1 MIREAMPTNAKIPDS
16 ATAPKASKLGLF
28 DLKRYEQLKATGD
41 LPSPK
46 GAALA
51 VIRLTQRE
59 TLSIPELAQVVRT
72 DPAFVGR
79 LIKTANSVQAN
90 SRRPIVSIQDALN
103 VLGVAAVRT
112 LALGF
117 SLLSGYR
124 SGKCKKFDYQRYWS
138 HSLVC
143 AVAMQALALR
153 VRMCTPDEAFSIGL
167 LARIGELA
175 LATTFP
181 DDFSR
186 IIGEREVDA
195 SLNLPELEQQAF
207 AMTDS
212 ELTTAMLLDW
222 GIPSVLAEPVYFH
235 DDPDHSGFIEGSRK
249 DVIARALALAE
260 YIGDI
265 CLATDFER
273 RAMMSQLFMLGGRLS
288 IDAESLTALC
298 DRVAIDWADWG
309 LLLNVNAPTV
319 PPFDDLLRAPAG
331 PALDGSGPED
341 SNQSRLRVL
350 VVDDD
355 RSMRA
360 VLRGLLSQSGHEVFE
375 ASTGEQGFEMALDLR
390 PHLMVIDWMMPG
402 MSGVELT
409 RALRETKIGR
419 GIYVLILTA
428 LEDEGKLIEAFEHG
442 VDDFLTKP
450 LNARV
455 LAARLRAGHR
465 VVQLQSEIERDREDI
480 RKFAAELAV
489 TNRRLQEVA
498 LTDSL
503 TGFPNRR
510 YAMERIAQE
519 WAAGDR
525 NKRPLSCM
533 VIDLDAFKG
542 INDTYGHDVGDNVLK
557 STAVAI
563 KSGLRVQDVVCRIGG
578 DEFLAICPDT
588 DLIAA
593 MACGERVRL
602 AVAAIPLE
610 ANGVRLR
617 GSVSIGVATR
627 DVPMSGVDALIKMA
641 DRGVYLAKDRGR
653 NCVASVQN
661 GQ

>member
-1 MIREAMPTNAKIPDS
+1 MIREAMQNNSTTPDS
-16 ATAPKASKLGLF
+16 GAVSNASKLGLF
-28 DLKRYEQLKATGD
+28 DLNRYEQLKATGD

-51 VIRLTQRE
+51 IIRLTQRE
-59 TLSIPELAQVVRT
+59 SLSITELAQVVRT

-103 VLGVAAVRT
+103 VLGIAAVRT
-112 LALGF
+112 LALSF

-124 SGKCKKFDYQRYWS
+124 SGTCEKFDYQRYWS

-195 SLNLPELEQQAF
+195 SLKLPELEQQAF

-235 DDPDHSGFIEGSRK
+235 DDPDHSGFVEGSRK

-265 CLATDFER
+265 CLASDFER
-273 RAMMSQLFMLGGRLS
+273 RSMMSHLFMLGGRLS
-288 IDAESLTALC
+288 IDAESLTVLC

-319 PPFDDLLRAPAG
+319 PPFDELLRAPAASAIEGKSTEEGG
-331 PALDGSGPED
+331 P
-341 SNQSRLRVL
+341 SRLRVL

-360 VLRGLLSQSGHEVFE
+360 VLKGLLNQSGHEVFE
-375 ASTGEQGFEMALDLR
+375 ASSGEQGFEMALDLR

-419 GIYVLILTA
+419 SIYVLILTA
-428 LEDEGKLIEAFEHG
+428 LEDEGKLIEAFENG

-455 LAARLRAGHR
+455 MAARLRAGHR

-510 YAMERIAQE
+510 YAMERIVQE
-519 WAAGDR
+519 WSAGDR

-533 VIDLDAFKG
+533 VIDLDAFKR
-542 INDTYGHDVGDNVLK
+542 INDTYGHDVGDSVLK
-557 STAVAI
+557 STAAAI
-563 KSGLRVQDVVCRIGG
+563 KSGLRIQDVVCRIGG

-588 DLIAA
+588 DLAAA

-602 AVAAIPLE
+602 AVAALPLE
-610 ANGVRLR
+610 ADGVHLQ

-653 NCVASVQN
+653 NCVAAAQS

>member
-1 MIREAMPTNAKIPDS
+1 MPTNSKTPDS
-16 ATAPKASKLGLF
+16 AAAPNASRLGLI
-28 DLKRYEQLKATGD
+28 DLNRYEQLKATGD

-59 TLSIPELAQVVRT
+59 TLSISELAQVVRT

-79 LIKTANSVQAN
+79 LIKAANSVQAN

-124 SGKCKKFDYQRYWS
+124 SGNCKKFDYQRYWS

-186 IIGEREVDA
+186 IIGEHEIDA
-195 SLNLPELEQQAF
+195 SLNLPDLEQQAF

-222 GIPSVLAEPVYFH
+222 GIPSVLAEPVYYH
-235 DDPDHSGFIEGSRK
+235 DDPDQSGFVEGSRQ

-273 RAMMSQLFMLGGRLS
+273 RTMMSQLFMLGGRLS
-288 IDAESLTALC
+288 IDAESLTVLC

-319 PPFDDLLRAPAG
+319 PPFDDLLRAPAA
-331 PALDGSGPED
+331 PAASTVGGNSQDD
-341 SNQSRLRVL
+341 SSPSRLRVL

-360 VLRGLLSQSGHEVFE
+360 ILKGLLSQSGHEVFE
-375 ASTGEQGFEMALDLR
+375 ASSGEQGFEMALDLR

-402 MSGVELT
+402 MTGIELT

-428 LEDEGKLIEAFEHG
+428 LEDEEKLIEAFENG
-442 VDDFLTKP
+442 VDDFLSKP

-465 VVQLQSEIERDREDI
+465 VVQLQREIERDREDI

-533 VIDLDAFKG
+533 VIDLDAFKS
-542 INDTYGHDVGDNVLK
+542 INDTYGHDVGDDVLK
-557 STAVAI
+557 STASAI
-563 KSGLRVQDVVCRIGG
+563 KSGLRMQDVVCRIGG

-588 DLIAA
+588 DLNAA
-593 MACGERVRL
+593 IACGERVRL
-602 AVAAIPLE
+602 AVAAIPIE
-610 ANGVRLR
+610 ANGVPLR

-641 DRGVYLAKDRGR
+641 DRGVYLAKNRGR